1 MANDTAA
8 RLRAIADGIDDVADS
23 VNTSLLDRY
32 IDEIRTI
39 AAEMT
44 ASS

>member
-1 MANDTAA
+1 MSEETAA
-8 RLRAIADGIDDVADS
+8 RLRAIADGIDGIADS

-39 AAEMT
+39 ADEVA